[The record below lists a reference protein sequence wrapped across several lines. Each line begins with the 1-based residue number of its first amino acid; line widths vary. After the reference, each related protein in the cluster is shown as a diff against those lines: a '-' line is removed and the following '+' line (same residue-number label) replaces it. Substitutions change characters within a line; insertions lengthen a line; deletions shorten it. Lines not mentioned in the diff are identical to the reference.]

1 MTLLDDFKRFVVD
14 AESGSQYAK
23 WAHDNPGELGR
34 WQAFRD
40 LILAGA
46 RPALPVMTTAHG
58 RELVDAGVVYLDA
71 TVPPAVAL
79 KVAVTGTARQ
89 GSTLTARIVAA

>member
-1 MTLLDDFKRFVVD
+1 VTLLDDFKRFVKD
-14 AESGSQYAK
+14 AEAGSQYAK

-40 LILAGA
+40 LILNGS
-46 RPALPVMTTAHG
+46 RPAAPAMLTAHG
-58 RELVDAGVVYLDA
+58 RELIDAGVQYLDA
-71 TVPPAVAL
+71 TVPPVVAL
-79 KVAVTGTARQ
+79 KVAVSGTARQ

>member
-1 MTLLDDFKRFVVD
+1 VTLLDDFKRFVAD
-14 AESGSQYAK
+14 AQSGSQFVK

-40 LILAGA
+40 LIMNGS
-46 RPALPVMTTAHG
+46 RPAAPTMATAHG

-71 TVPPAVAL
+71 TAPPVVAL
-79 KVAVTGTARQ
+79 KVAVSGTARQ
-89 GSTLTARIVAA
+89 GQTLTARIVAA